1 MLYYYYLLMNIL
13 NILKKNHKKIN
24 KVYKILH
31 KQKLKIQIHILIQ
44 VLKKEV
50 FLIITMKFQNKNY
63 YYLKIIEKYMKILNK
78 CFKIMIEMML

>member
-1 MLYYYYLLMNIL
+1 MLYYYYLHTNIS

-31 KQKLKIQIHILIQ
+31 KLKLKIQIHFLIR

-50 FLIITMKFQNKNY
+50 FLIITMIFQNKNY